1 MSNEEQLVNGC
12 LCSSTL
18 GPRPS
23 TLGPPALN
31 SRSLGP
37 QPSVPRPSA
46 LGPHPVGPRPPK
58 SRKKKLMN
66 KAYYLFEII
75 LIQH

>member
-18 GPRPS
+18 GSQPS
-23 TLGPPALN
+23 TLGP
-31 SRSLGP
+31 STLGP
-37 QPSVPRPSA
+37 STLGPSA
-46 LGPHPVGPRPPK
+46 LGPHLVGLRPPK
-58 SRKKKLMN
+58 YCKKKFMN